1 MITLHTV
8 TPADAPE
15 IARIYA
21 PYVETTTVTFE
32 YVPPTAE
39 EFARRISHTLPQY
52 PYLKAVEDGRTI
64 GYAYA
69 SSLHPRA
76 AYQWATELSVYLDM
90 NCTGRGV
97 GKALY
102 KALMELLL
110 RQGYVVAY
118 GCIALPNEPSI
129 ALHQKLGFTLS
140 GTWERSGY
148 KFGKWLDVVW
158 LQKFLC
164 PLPSSPKEP
173 TAFSQLP
180 PEEVSQILS
189 RYTIQ

>member
-39 EFARRISHTLPQY
+39 EFTRRICHTLPQY

-69 SSLHPRA
+69 SSLHSRA
-76 AYQWATELSVYLDM
+76 AYQWATELSVYLDR

-180 PEEVSQILS
+180 PEEVPQILS